1 MTKQS
6 VHQHPLFK
14 RYQHLRNR
22 LRHHEPDMPCDWDR
36 FRDFANDI
44 EAHLGLP
51 PGPGY
56 YLHRVKPE
64 RGWTL
69 KNLVWATRSEIL
81 LNLKWTK
88 VFTYKR
94 KKWTIKEFAD
104 HLDKNPSTIHRR
116 MSMGWTPRQCAEH
129 YGKI

>member
-1 MTKQS
+1 MKQS

-14 RYQHLRNR
+14 RYQHIRAQL
-22 LRHHEPDMPCDWDR
+22 LHHEPDTPCDWTC

-56 YLHRVKPE
+56 YLHRVKLE
-64 RGWTL
+64 RGWRL
-69 KNLVWATRSEIL
+69 NNLVWATRKQIL
-81 LNLKWTK
+81 LNVKWTR

-94 KKWTIKEFAD
+94 KKWTTKEFANYLG
-104 HLDKNPSTIHRR
+104 LDNSTINRR
-116 MSMGWTPRQCAEH
+116 LKMGWTPKQCAEH